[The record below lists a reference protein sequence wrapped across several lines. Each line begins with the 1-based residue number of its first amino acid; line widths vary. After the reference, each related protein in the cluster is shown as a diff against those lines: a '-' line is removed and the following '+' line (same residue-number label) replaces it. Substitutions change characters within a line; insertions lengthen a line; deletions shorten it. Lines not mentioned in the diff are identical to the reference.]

1 MSTHL
6 DLASTA
12 VPTERTY
19 SPWRARRRFVVML
32 CNAYQDIFF
41 IIATSRMFL
50 SFQSFLDTTSTSVNS
65 FVNLIRPQGQCRLE
79 MGKNFTLPVRRLVPI
94 MSGYPRL
101 NVV

>member
-19 SPWRARRRFVVML
+19 SPWRARRRFVSDAL
-32 CNAYQDIFF
+32 QCLSRHFFF

-79 MGKNFTLPVRRLVPI
+79 MERV
-94 MSGYPRL
+94 
-101 NVV
+101 

>member
-32 CNAYQDIFF
+32 CNAYQDIFL

-50 SFQSFLDTTSTSVNS
+50 SFQSFLDTTSTSVNF

-79 MGKNFTLPVRRLVPI
+79 MERV
-94 MSGYPRL
+94 
-101 NVV
+101 